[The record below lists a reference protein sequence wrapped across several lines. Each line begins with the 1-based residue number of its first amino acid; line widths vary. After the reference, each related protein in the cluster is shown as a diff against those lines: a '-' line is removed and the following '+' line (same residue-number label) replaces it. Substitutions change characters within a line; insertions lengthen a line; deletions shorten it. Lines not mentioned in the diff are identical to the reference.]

1 MTPLRR
7 VAQLSAAFLCSNVA
21 RAGIGLGLALVLGRA
36 LGPVRFGGWI
46 LCTAWASTVTVIVD
60 LGFGVL
66 LTRDGARGDSDPARL
81 LTGALALR
89 LLAAVPLAVVL
100 AMGAEVLS
108 ADREVVAA
116 LRIAAVLGAAG
127 AAYGCFGSLLRSQPR
142 WLPVVLAIE
151 TAWLAVQAAGSWW
164 LVSVGRGVPAL
175 LALAAGL
182 QAAQIATALA
192 LWRPVFGARAA
203 MPFAAPPRLFNLL
216 GRALPFA
223 LSGIV
228 ANLQARLG
236 PLMLG
241 ALATPTDVGWFGAAS
256 RIGRGVKLAPQAL
269 FAGALP
275 VLAQAFDR
283 DAGSATRLSGSL
295 DRALAMLSLST
306 SVVCAILAPILMSL
320 VFGRPF
326 TAAAPT
332 LVWIA
337 SGLVPSVANSA
348 RKVFLYAA
356 GLEAVVVRWSAAA
369 LAVQALTAAG
379 LIPLFGSAGA
389 AAALAIG
396 EAAIWLPLRRTV
408 PCRETAQRATR
419 TPSRRGRDGKRP
431 GFRRPAF

>member
-7 VAQLSAAFLCSNVA
+7 VAQLSAAFLCSNMA
-21 RAGIGLGLALVLGRA
+21 RAGIGLVLALALGRG
-36 LGPVRFGGWI
+36 LGPARFGGWI
-46 LCTAWASTVTVIVD
+46 LCTAWASTLTVMVD

-89 LLAAVPLAVVL
+89 LAAAVPLAVAL
-100 AMGAEVLS
+100 SMAAGALS

-116 LRIAAVLGAAG
+116 LRVAAVVGAAG

-151 TAWLAVQAAGSWW
+151 TAWLAVQAGGSWW
-164 LVSVGRGVPAL
+164 LVSAGRGLPAL
-175 LALAAGL
+175 MTLAAAL
-182 QAAQIATALA
+182 QAAQMATALA
-192 LWRPVFGARAA
+192 LWRFVFAVRPAL
-203 MPFAAPPRLFNLL
+203 PIKAPTPLFNLL
-216 GRALPFA
+216 RRALPFA
-223 LSGIV
+223 VSGIV

-241 ALATPTDVGWFGAAS
+241 VLATPSDVGWFGAAS
-256 RIGRGVKLAPQAL
+256 RIGRGVKLAPQAI

-275 VLAQAFDR
+275 VLAQTYDR
-283 DAGSATRLSGSL
+283 DHGSATRLSSSL
-295 DRALAMLSLST
+295 DRALAILSLST
-306 SVVCAILAPILMSL
+306 AAVCAILAPTLMSL

-326 TAAAPT
+326 TAAATT

-337 SGLVPSVANSA
+337 GGLVPSLANSA

-356 GLEAVVVRWSAAA
+356 GRETTVVRWSAAA
-369 LAVQALTAAG
+369 LAVQAVTGVA

-396 EAAIWLPLRRTV
+396 EAAIWLPLRRAD
-408 PCRETAQRATR
+408 PL
-419 TPSRRGRDGKRP
+419 PGHGRPRDAYALASAPRHEAAGL
-431 GFRRPAF
+431 